1 MPLLKFHIKTGWS
14 QDQVDRLLDT
24 THEVMVE
31 TFKVPERDRYQI
43 VNEHAESHFRALD
56 TGLGFDRTEKF
67 VLIEIVSRPRP
78 KEQKIEFY
86 ERLSQDLERE
96 CRIAPTDLMFSFITN
111 SDEDWSFG
119 QGRAQFLTGE
129 L

>member
-1 MPLLKFHIKTGWS
+1 MPLLKFHIKTGWP
-14 QDQVDRLLDT
+14 QDQIDRLLDT
-24 THEVMVE
+24 THKAMVE

-43 VNEHAESHFRALD
+43 VNEHAQSHFRALD

-67 VLIEIVSRPRP
+67 VLIEIVSRPRVR
-78 KEQKIEFY
+78 EQKIEFY

-96 CRIAPTDLMFSFITN
+96 CHIAPTDLMFSFLTN

-119 QGRAQFLTGE
+119 QGKAQFLTGE